1 MAKLRFVDEDSGNIL
16 PHFPSTRAVLCF
28 RCRRRRRHRKE
39 NSGLRR
45 APRET
50 SNSVPVDRRGMADAL
65 DALEALR
72 EHLDESGRP
81 VASAPEVAERLPVGR
96 RRAHQ
101 LLEALEAAGEVDSY
115 TFGRARVW
123 WPKATV
129 RGRSDG
135 PVRASP
141 GGAADGSSGGAAGG
155 NAEESAVITPEAHPD
170 ELAPLLDEIY
180 LPGSGDLLEER
191 RAAVR
196 ACVHHLRETGEE
208 TKSGFLDHVFPDHP
222 AGYGSEGGWW
232 NAIRPAFRELSEEIE
247 AIRPPGGEGAH
258 RWRWVD

>member
-1 MAKLRFVDEDSGNIL
+1 
-16 PHFPSTRAVLCF
+16 
-28 RCRRRRRHRKE
+28 
-39 NSGLRR
+39 
-45 APRET
+45 
-50 SNSVPVDRRGMADAL
+50 MADAL

-101 LLEALEAAGEVDSY
+101 LLEALEAAGEVDSN

-141 GGAADGSSGGAAGG
+141 GGAADGAAGGAASG
-155 NAEESAVITPEAHPD
+155 NAEESAVITPDTPPD
-170 ELAPLLDEIY
+170 ELEIAPLLEELE
-180 LPGSGDLLEER
+180 LPGSGDLLQER
-191 RAAVR
+191 REAVR
-196 ACVHHLRETGEE
+196 ACVIHLRETGDE
-208 TKSGFLDHVFPDHP
+208 TKSGFLEQIYPDHR
-222 AGYGSEGGWW
+222 AGYGSTGGWW
-232 NAIRPAFRELSEEIE
+232 NAIRPALLELSEEIE

-258 RWRWVD
+258 RWRWLD

>member
-1 MAKLRFVDEDSGNIL
+1 MSPVGGTPN
-16 PHFPSTRAVLCF
+16 PV
-28 RCRRRRRHRKE
+28 
-39 NSGLRR
+39 
-45 APRET
+45 PREH
-50 SNSVPVDRRGMADAL
+50 RGMVDPL

-72 EHLDESGRP
+72 DHLQETGRP
-81 VASAPEVAERLPVGR
+81 VASAPEVADRLPVGR
-96 RRAHQ
+96 RRALQ
-101 LLEALEAAGEVDSY
+101 LLEALEAAERVDSH

-141 GGAADGSSGGAAGG
+141 GGSADGAAGG
-155 NAEESAVITPEAHPD
+155 NAEESAVITPDPD
-170 ELAPLLDEIY
+170 PYSREITALLEEIT

-191 RAAVR
+191 REAVR
-196 ACVHHLRETGEE
+196 ACVQHLQETGDE

-232 NAIRPAFRELSEEIE
+232 NAIRPALRELSEEIE

-258 RWRWVD
+258 RWRWRD